1 MGEGQAPPWVSRNWL
16 TYHLALVPIGTVAA
30 TTLLLFSTGS
40 QWQWWTSEQDLV
52 LAGQVAPFG
61 VAVYGAAM
69 FLVEEAGRMFWALTQ
84 RDKDI
89 EKAQERMAK
98 RLIKDAG
105 ISPEVL
111 DKAKD
116 KAQEDAREPVR
127 R

>member
-16 TYHLALVPIGTVAA
+16 SYHLAIVPIGTVVA
-30 TTLLLFSTGS
+30 TTLLLLSTGS
-40 QWQWWTSEQDLV
+40 KWQWWSSGQDLI

-61 VAVYGAAM
+61 AAVYGAVV
-69 FLVEEAGRMFWALTQ
+69 FLVEGISRMFWALTQ
-84 RDKDI
+84 RNKDI
-89 EKAQERMAK
+89 EKAQDRMAK
-98 RLIKDAG
+98 RLQDKG
-105 ISPEVL
+105 YSPEVL

>member
-16 TYHLALVPIGTVAA
+16 SYHLAIVPIGTVVA
-30 TTLLLFSTGS
+30 TTLLLLSTGS
-40 QWQWWTSEQDLV
+40 QWQWWSSERDLI

-61 VAVYGAAM
+61 AAVYGAAM
-69 FLVEEAGRMFWALTQ
+69 FLVERISRMFWAWAQ

-89 EKAQERMAK
+89 EKAQDRMAR
-98 RLIKDAG
+98 RLQDAG

>member
-1 MGEGQAPPWVSRNWL
+1 
-16 TYHLALVPIGTVAA
+16 
-30 TTLLLFSTGS
+30 
-40 QWQWWTSEQDLV
+40 
-52 LAGQVAPFG
+52 
-61 VAVYGAAM
+61 M
-69 FLVEEAGRMFWALTQ
+69 FLVERISRMFWAWAQ

-89 EKAQERMAK
+89 EKAQDRMAK
-98 RLIKDAG
+98 RLQDAG

>member
-1 MGEGQAPPWVSRNWL
+1 MYSRCRSVGLGLRPGKRPPVRAFAW
-16 TYHLALVPIGTVAA
+16 PA
-30 TTLLLFSTGS
+30 TERSLI
-40 QWQWWTSEQDLV
+40 ERDLI
-52 LAGQVAPFG
+52 LAGQVAAFG
-61 VAVYGAAM
+61 AAVYGAAM
-69 FLVEEAGRMFWALTQ
+69 FLVERISRMFWAWAQ

-89 EKAQERMAK
+89 EKAQDRMAK
-98 RLIKDAG
+98 RLKDAG

>member
-1 MGEGQAPPWVSRNWL
+1 MYNWPGKLLGTHPLSWFDRLTMSRGRPRTWI
-16 TYHLALVPIGTVAA
+16 P
-30 TTLLLFSTGS
+30 
-40 QWQWWTSEQDLV
+40 WQWWSSERDLI

-61 VAVYGAAM
+61 AAVYGAAM
-69 FLVEEAGRMFWALTQ
+69 FLVERISRMFWAWAQ

-89 EKAQERMAK
+89 EKAQYRMAK
-98 RLIKDAG
+98 RLKDAG
-105 ISPEVL
+105 IPPEVL

>member
-1 MGEGQAPPWVSRNWL
+1 
-16 TYHLALVPIGTVAA
+16 
-30 TTLLLFSTGS
+30 
-40 QWQWWTSEQDLV
+40 
-52 LAGQVAPFG
+52 
-61 VAVYGAAM
+61 
-69 FLVEEAGRMFWALTQ
+69 MFWAWAQ

-89 EKAQERMAK
+89 EKAQDRMAR
-98 RLIKDAG
+98 RLQDAG